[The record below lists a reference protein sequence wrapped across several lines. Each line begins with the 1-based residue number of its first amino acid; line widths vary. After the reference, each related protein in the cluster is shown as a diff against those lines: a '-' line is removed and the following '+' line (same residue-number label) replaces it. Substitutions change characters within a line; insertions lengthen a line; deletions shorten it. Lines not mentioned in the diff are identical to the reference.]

1 MSAYRIY
8 RRWARSQII
17 VFNLGGT
24 LSNPLGSASV
34 PLVLVSGPLDFRQ
47 GCTPSMLAI
56 VVGPHGFELARPE
69 FERSIALSPRTPVL
83 VRTRQCWCGAPNLE
97 IASSRTVRCRT
108 VVTVPSSRQGDLLL
122 AQLERRHHRSSE
134 SPPPTVVTRCSKS
147 RALPAQ
153 GGVDRYHRAQ
163 LPLQLLYGSY
173 N

>member
-1 MSAYRIY
+1 MCTRYYS
-8 RRWARSQII
+8 
-17 VFNLGGT
+17 GGT

-56 VVGPHGFELARPE
+56 VSGHTGSSSP
-69 FERSIALSPRTPVL
+69 ALSSNARLHCHHAPLYSCVHDSVGAVLPISKSCAPR
-83 VRTRQCWCGAPNLE
+83 
-97 IASSRTVRCRT
+97 SVRCRT

-163 LPLQLLYGSY
+163 LPLQWLYGSY